1 MSETTTQT
9 QAQDDARIEAFK
21 QAIQAGHKVEAGDW
35 MPDEYRFRVSRFI
48 EMHANSEIMG
58 ALPERDWI
66 LRAPTLHRKLAV
78 TAKIQDEVGHAQLL
92 YRLVED
98 LGKPREQ
105 IYADLISGK
114 SKFHN
119 VFHYPTRSWGD
130 VGIIAWLVDAAAVI
144 SQAALQRSSYA
155 PYARTMRR
163 ICWEEAFHLKH
174 GEDIVLT
181 AMMGTP
187 KQRELIQEA
196 LNRWWEPLM
205 MFYGPPTPVES
216 DKDLA
221 WGIKSKPNETLRQ
234 EFLTKYVK
242 RIREIGLE
250 IPDPELRY
258 DEAAGRWVY
267 SEIDWDKLVAIGRG
281 NGPASK
287 ERLGF
292 RRLSYEESAW
302 VRHAV
307 TGNRNVEVAA

>member
-1 MSETTTQT
+1 MTDEQRTEEF
-9 QAQDDARIEAFK
+9 RRHIEA
-21 QAIQAGHKVEAGDW
+21 GGKVEATDW
-35 MPDEYRFRVSRFI
+35 MPDEYRRRVTRFI

-66 LRAPTLHRKLAV
+66 LRAPSLHRKLAV

-105 IYADLISGK
+105 ILEDLISGK
-114 SKFHN
+114 SKYHN

-144 SQAALQRSSYA
+144 SQAALQKSSYA

-181 AMMGTP
+181 AMMGTRT
-187 KQRELIQEA
+187 QRELVQEA

-205 MFYGPPTPVES
+205 MFYGPPTPPEA
-216 DKDLA
+216 DKDLH
-221 WGIKSKPNETLRQ
+221 WRIKSRPNEELRQ
-234 EFLTKYVK
+234 EFLSKYVK

-250 IPDPELRY
+250 IPDPNLRY
-258 DEAAGRWVY
+258 DEDAQRWEY
-267 SEIDWDKLVAIGRG
+267 SPIDWDKLMTIARG
-281 NGPASK
+281 GGPASA

-292 RRLSYEESAW
+292 RRLSYEETAW
-302 VRHAV
+302 VRQAV
-307 TGNRNVEVAA
+307 AGGAELVA

>member
-1 MSETTTQT
+1 MTDEQ
-9 QAQDDARIEAFK
+9 RIEEFK
-21 QAIQAGHKVEAGDW
+21 HRIAEGHKVEATDW
-35 MPDEYRFRVSRFI
+35 MPDEYRSRVTRFI

-66 LRAPTLHRKLAV
+66 LRAPSLHRKLAV

-98 LGKPREQ
+98 LGKSREQ
-105 IYADLISGK
+105 IFADLISGK
-114 SKFHN
+114 SKYHN

-144 SQAALQRSSYA
+144 SQAALQKSSYA

-187 KQRELIQEA
+187 TQRELIQEA

-205 MFYGPPTPVES
+205 MFYGPPTPAEQ

-221 WGIKSKPNETLRQ
+221 WGIKSRPNEELRQ
-234 EFLTKYVK
+234 EFLTKYVR

-250 IPDPELRY
+250 IPDPMLRF
-258 DEAAGRWVY
+258 DEESDQWEY
-267 SEIDWDKLVAIGRG
+267 SPIDWDKLVAISRG

-292 RRLSYEESAW
+292 RRLSYEETDW
-302 VRHAV
+302 VRRSVLGAAP
-307 TGNRNVEVAA
+307 VAA